1 MKNKVNN
8 TSSGAVVSRQS
19 IIKWLLILLLGM
31 QLASFVSN
39 LTVSLLL
46 GRGGSPGSSFRM
58 NWLDTDD
65 EYNTV
70 IEANLLRSLMN
81 GSTEYRGVKRYT
93 QYAIT
98 YERLIKNRNP
108 FVRVVKKKIVIKEV
122 NDVTSFKYPI
132 DIGPCKIRDK
142 GLFIG
147 VISAPPNF
155 KRRRDIRRTWL
166 RHLNDKRMMEANN
179 SVNIVGFGFILGQTN
194 DTQVQ
199 TRIEKESRT
208 HGDILQVQI
217 MDANISIWLSK
228 ASLSI
233 IGSIIIAPEW
243 ISSSNWTTMSTWIFV
258 NWFRFLTNRLFQ
270 RPLFQPTSS
279 FTVSTKLP
287 PHQNEVNDN
296 LQIIRDLLL
305 IFFMIYFFCL
315 VFLRR

>member
-8 TSSGAVVSRQS
+8 TSSGAVFRGQS
-19 IIKWLLILLLGM
+19 IIKWLLLLLLGM

-46 GRGGSPGSSFRM
+46 GGGGPLGSSFRM
-58 NWLDTDD
+58 SWSDTDD
-65 EYNTV
+65 EFNTV

-81 GSTEYRGVKRYT
+81 GSTEYRGVKLYT

-147 VISAPPNF
+147 VVSSPPNF

-166 RHLNDKRMMEANN
+166 RHLNDKRMMEANS

-217 MDANISIWLSK
+217 MDEYFDLAVKGVAFYNWLNNNCAGVNFVLKVDDDVYVNIRQLV
-228 ASLSI
+228 SL
-233 IGSIIIAPEW
+233 
-243 ISSSNWTTMSTWIFV
+243 
-258 NWFRFLTNRLFQ
+258 LK
-270 RPLFQPTSS
+270 QPPFSTSS
-279 FTVSTKLP
+279 FSSDVQLYGFNQTAAAPK
-287 PHQNEVNDN
+287 
-296 LQIIRDLLL
+296 RGK
-305 IFFMIYFFCL
+305 
-315 VFLRR
+315 

>member
-217 MDANISIWLSK
+217 MDEYFDLAVKGVAFYNWLNNNCARVDFVLKLDDDVYVNIRQLV
-228 ASLSI
+228 SLLNQPPFSTPSFSADVQLY
-233 IGSIIIAPEW
+233 GFNQTAAAPK
-243 ISSSNWTTMSTWIFV
+243 
-258 NWFRFLTNRLFQ
+258 RG
-270 RPLFQPTSS
+270 
-279 FTVSTKLP
+279 K
-287 PHQNEVNDN
+287 
-296 LQIIRDLLL
+296 
-305 IFFMIYFFCL
+305 
-315 VFLRR
+315 